1 MLVQTSTKIL
11 NFLVSLGKLFNFSK
25 PPMPKNAQ
33 TTAQLHAS
41 HTPVVM
47 LKFSKTGFSN
57 TWTVNFQMSKLI
69 LEKAEEPEI

>member
-25 PPMPKNAQ
+25 PPVPKNAQ

-57 TWTVNFQMSKLI
+57 T
-69 LEKAEEPEI
+69 